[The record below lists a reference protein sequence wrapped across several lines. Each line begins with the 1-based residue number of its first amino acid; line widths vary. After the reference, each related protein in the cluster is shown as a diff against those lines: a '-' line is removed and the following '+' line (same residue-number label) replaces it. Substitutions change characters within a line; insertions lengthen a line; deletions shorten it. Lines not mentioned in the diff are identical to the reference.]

1 MNQFKRG
8 MSSLQEDGDSIN
20 AEIGRVLVRY
30 SKAQR
35 RALKQLALDVEKP
48 METLMHEALALLL
61 RHYGR
66 DVPPS
71 PRQDA
76 DENM

>member
-8 MSSLQEDGDSIN
+8 MSQPDEDDDTQV
-20 AEIGRVLVRY
+20 EDMGRVLVRY
-30 SKAQR
+30 GKSQR
-35 RALKQLALDVEKP
+35 RALKQLALDIEKP
-48 METLMHEALALLL
+48 AESLMHEALALLL

-71 PRQDA
+71 PRSDV
-76 DENM
+76 DENI

>member
-8 MSSLQEDGDSIN
+8 MSSVREDGDPIN

-48 METLMHEALALLL
+48 MEWK
-61 RHYGR
+61 R
-66 DVPPS
+66 
-71 PRQDA
+71 
-76 DENM
+76 